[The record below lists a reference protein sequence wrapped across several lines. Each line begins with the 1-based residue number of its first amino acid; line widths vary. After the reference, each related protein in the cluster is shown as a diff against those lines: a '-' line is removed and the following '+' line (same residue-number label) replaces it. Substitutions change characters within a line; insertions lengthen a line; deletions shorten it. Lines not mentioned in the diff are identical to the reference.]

1 MDIQRLSDELEIQAL
16 LSRYARAVDTK
27 DWELYRSVFT
37 EDAHI
42 DYSSAGAAVGTRDEV
57 TEWLAAGFGA
67 IPWSMH
73 YITNVE
79 STVDGDTATVRAMF
93 YNPMQL
99 PGMAQTSCCGGYYPH
114 DLVRTPAGRRRRHP
128 RAAPV
133 RLHHAPARAAPPPR
147 PPSPSSPA
155 PPAAPVS
162 PALAIEPLSPR
173 PPLPPLPPLP

>member
-99 PGMAQTSCCGGYYPH
+99 PGMAQTSCCGGYYH
-114 DLVRTPAGRRRRHP
+114 HELVRTPDGWRSRNLREEN
-128 RAAPV
+128 V
-133 RLHHAPARAAPPPR
+133 WFDNAPAGA
-147 PPSPSSPA
+147 
-155 PPAAPVS
+155 
-162 PALAIEPLSPR
+162 EP
-173 PPLPPLPPLP
+173 